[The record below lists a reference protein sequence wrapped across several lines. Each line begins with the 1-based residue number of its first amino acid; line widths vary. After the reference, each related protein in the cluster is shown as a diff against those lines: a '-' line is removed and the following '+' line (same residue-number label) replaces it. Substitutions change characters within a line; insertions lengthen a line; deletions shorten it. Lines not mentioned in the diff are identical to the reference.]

1 MQQTPLQA
9 KIAAQKQ
16 QQQKQEGDLKLQ
28 IAQQVAK
35 KKLAILKAQ
44 GEKKLQQESE
54 LDESKKMFPGLDDSI
69 ESHHKRMVHSLTQYD
84 RKRVNRKDYNHY
96 ALGHYLNGAQRA
108 TEHMKAGVEPKE
120 AIKKV
125 FNGPLLTRLQ
135 KHLGLD
141 ENLIERDNEK
151 HPVEYYDARER
162 ESKAKWHYSRV
173 GKNKNASF
181 KKGIENDYKA
191 QLLRKGVVDSDG
203 KQKPLERKTN
213 QFKQEPFVHDHERK
227 SSHGTKV
234 LHGVSFRE
242 EEIAERE
249 IVSGE
254 KYGRANHWYRQ
265 HLNRYRMYLKKG
277 DLAKAET
284 HRRKAQ
290 EYKRRS
296 YIALDNPEK
305 QLHID

>member
-1 MQQTPLQA
+1 MQQNPLQA
-9 KIAAQKQ
+9 KLAAQKQ

-35 KKLAILKAQ
+35 KKLAILKAK
-44 GEKKLQQESE
+44 GEKRLQQETE
-54 LDESKKMFPGLDDSI
+54 LDEDRLTPALYKHYYRSLRQMKGNVLKVQDEKKKDWYKTQISKL
-69 ESHHKRMVHSLTQYD
+69 E
-84 RKRVNRKDYNHY
+84 
-96 ALGHYLNGAQRA
+96 
-108 TEHMKAGVEPKE
+108 KAIANKTIVERE
-120 AIKKV
+120 
-125 FNGPLLTRLQ
+125 T
-135 KHLGLD
+135 D
-141 ENLIERDNEK
+141 K

-213 QFKQEPFVHDHERK
+213 QFKQEPFAHDHERK

-265 HLNRYRMYLKKG
+265 HLNRYQMYLKKG